1 MGQETDRLMMVRA
14 ELSDQLDALKLTSF
28 QANPVQFLM
37 RLDAIRSTAA
47 AHRFHTVAEIASAF
61 ETAMQAVLSGS
72 GATCVIDNFTE
83 ILGDAIGAQQLD
95 AAAGRALLAN
105 IALRLHG

>member
-14 ELSDQLDALKLTSF
+14 ELSDQLDTLKLTSF
-28 QANPVQFLM
+28 QTNPVQFLM

-47 AHRFHTVAEIASAF
+47 AHRFHTVAEIVSSF
-61 ETAMQAVLSGS
+61 ETAMQGVLAGT
-72 GATCVIDNFTE
+72 GAACVIDNFTD
-83 ILGDAIGAQQLD
+83 ILGDAIGARQLD
-95 AAAGRALLAN
+95 ASAACALRAS